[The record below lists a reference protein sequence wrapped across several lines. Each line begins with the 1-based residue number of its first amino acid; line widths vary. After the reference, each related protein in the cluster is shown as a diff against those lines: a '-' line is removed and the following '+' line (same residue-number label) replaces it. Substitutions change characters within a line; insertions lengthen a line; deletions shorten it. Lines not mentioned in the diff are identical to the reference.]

1 MLPSTSNTLSGFQTV
16 EYMNRNQ
23 YRAMS
28 QSSAEDA
35 WVEHVNNR
43 ANLSLPGCNSW
54 YLGANVEG
62 KSRVFMP
69 YLGVPPYIEK
79 CEEVVA
85 AGYEGFQLMSTS

>member
-1 MLPSTSNTLSGFQTV
+1 
-16 EYMNRNQ
+16 MNRNQ
-23 YRAMS
+23 YRAINPET
-28 QSSAEDA
+28 SAEEA
-35 WVEHVNNR
+35 WVEHVNEV
-43 ANLSLPGCNSW
+43 AQTSVSPGCNSW